1 MTALPTVPSPPPGN
15 CTVDLI
21 FVLDASGSIDSAGF
35 DQMKLLVSRIVN
47 NLDIEDDNARVGLL
61 TYSTA
66 VDARFNLSTYKT
78 RAEVQA
84 AIAELTFTAGLTNT
98 ADALAHVR
106 QVMLLPAAGA
116 RDDAANVVVV
126 MTDAGSN
133 DKRATQV
140 SFVNYARSCFLPF
153 CGASYARSFVMKNKS
168 AVKHAN
174 LYSCDFPLTNI
185 VIIALVMVALCN
197 RETIYIFIL

>member
-1 MTALPTVPSPPPGN
+1 MACIVVLTTPWHYRESVCLLTAPPTLPPPPGN
-15 CTVDLI
+15 CTATFDLI
-21 FVLDASGSIDSAGF
+21 FVLDASGSIGSTGF
-35 DQMKLLVSRIVN
+35 EQIKLLVSGIVN
-47 NLDIEDDNARVGLL
+47 NLDIENGSARVGLL
-61 TYSTA
+61 MYSTD
-66 VDARFNLSTYKT
+66 VDARFNLSTYAT

-140 SFVNYARSCFLPF
+140 GSVIHMELSPTVCSETRGSVGVFSLLFFICLFVRLGISQRRKEL
-153 CGASYARSFVMKNKS
+153 GA
-168 AVKHAN
+168 
-174 LYSCDFPLTNI
+174 
-185 VIIALVMVALCN
+185 
-197 RETIYIFIL
+197 